1 MSSINLL
8 KTEEHE
14 SVSTLKRKFALKII
28 SFVLLFFVLLSSI
41 ILFVISNR
49 ISPEAIK
56 NEQGSILKNL
66 TIQKEKQAKYGLLTD
81 RLSNINQIL
90 KNRKNYTNTLNALVA
105 QIPPGVNTTGL
116 SVQDADITLT
126 VNSNSLLSIN
136 DFLTK
141 ILDTV
146 SKKHLIRDMTI
157 ETLTVDRAT
166 GTYSLSIKAKII

>member
-8 KTEEHE
+8 RTEEHE
-14 SVSTLKRKFALKII
+14 SEKTLKRKFALKII
-28 SFVLLFFVLLSSI
+28 SFVLLFFVLLTSI
-41 ILFVISNR
+41 ILFIISSR

-56 NEQGSILKNL
+56 SEQESVLKTL
-66 TIQKEKQAKYGLLTD
+66 TREKDKQAKYGLLTE
-81 RLSNINQIL
+81 RLSSINQVL
-90 KNRKNYTNTLNALVA
+90 GNRKNYTNTLNALIA

-126 VNSNSLLSIN
+126 VNSNSLRSIN
-136 DFLTK
+136 DFMTK